1 MGVSPEQYAALKNA
15 SERFLPEEDF
25 SYPHTTELMKTVFGS
40 NCASPEALAWAKYW
54 TDLGDADEK
63 IQAGQKAT
71 LPKLPPMCTQ
81 AGSSNGAMEDRDI
94 KMPDSQPTLS
104 NASLGSDRVDERARR
119 KANGNIHG
127 KEKKDIGRGFDDLM
141 ASVFIERK
149 SVNGAGIM
157 KPIYYCI
164 GCDTSCRNNT
174 RKRNTPHMLACKAL
188 QRDFPR
194 TYKEFKDAIQ
204 PSAEQVASGEAAAPT
219 LRTKRRRIEDTADGR
234 VPIPGITA
242 PLPSDSEESSRKGTQ
257 QTLDASWGSS
267 NITAVR
273 QSIIDYLL
281 LRLIVCCALAFSLC
295 DNGFFID
302 FCNAMCPGYSVPDRS
317 NFISYDL
324 VMEAENAMKHLQEL
338 LESFIHLI
346 MSFDGWSSW
355 RNDEIYTVHVSTP
368 THMSYLVAGIIL
380 TGLSTTGETI
390 FENLKNTSWLA
401 QRPIQKSTG
410 LKDSNANILARLGIK
425 LFSVVPSE
433 MCDERTAS
441 KLTAMSTAKRNNL
454 GPENLIRCA
463 QLNQYWRYG
472 FGSSEVKQHCQKVRL
487 ELPMA
492 NHKPSD
498 PVVSGIPTL
507 QDLLNA
513 DSEQVAIDEDAL
525 FNHPDPYGMED
536 LEAMEE
542 GEDDID
548 TAAAPLVIRRA
559 NFPTLGIEAYID
571 LKAPKLTQRFAATQ
585 GMPEEPTARPAKL
598 PAKPSTGS
606 WTTKDAEWDAGN

>member
-1 MGVSPEQYAALKNA
+1 M
-15 SERFLPEEDF
+15 
-25 SYPHTTELMKTVFGS
+25 
-40 NCASPEALAWAKYW
+40 
-54 TDLGDADEK
+54 
-63 IQAGQKAT
+63 
-71 LPKLPPMCTQ
+71 
-81 AGSSNGAMEDRDI
+81 
-94 KMPDSQPTLS
+94 
-104 NASLGSDRVDERARR
+104 
-119 KANGNIHG
+119 
-127 KEKKDIGRGFDDLM
+127 
-141 ASVFIERK
+141 
-149 SVNGAGIM
+149 
-157 KPIYYCI
+157 
-164 GCDTSCRNNT
+164 
-174 RKRNTPHMLACKAL
+174 
-188 QRDFPR
+188 
-194 TYKEFKDAIQ
+194 
-204 PSAEQVASGEAAAPT
+204 
-219 LRTKRRRIEDTADGR
+219 
-234 VPIPGITA
+234 
-242 PLPSDSEESSRKGTQ
+242 
-257 QTLDASWGSS
+257 
-267 NITAVR
+267 AVR

-338 LESFIHLI
+338 LESFIHLT

-355 RNDEIYTVHVSTP
+355 SNDEIYTVHVSTP
-368 THMSYLVAGIIL
+368 TR
-380 TGLSTTGETI
+380 ETI
-390 FENLKNTSWLA
+390 FENLKNVLLLYA
-401 QRPIQKSTG
+401 
-410 LKDSNANILARLGIK
+410 ARLGIK

-492 NHKPSD
+492 NRKPSD

-525 FNHPDPYGMED
+525 FNHPDPYGMKD

-542 GEDDID
+542 GEDDTD
-548 TAAAPLVIRRA
+548 TAAAPLVIRYA
-559 NFPTLGIEAYID
+559 NFPTLEIEAYID

-585 GMPEEPTARPAKL
+585 GMPEELTARPAKL